1 MQLTISR
8 LKSKLCMKYLMVLT
22 PGINLLQ
29 DGYGILKNFYL
40 KNFMDL
46 KMN

>member
-1 MQLTISR
+1 
-8 LKSKLCMKYLMVLT
+8 MKYLMVLT

-40 KNFMDL
+40 KFYGL
-46 KMN
+46 KNELIISKN